1 MISSLSRLRFS
12 YILNYYRAADLLLSS
27 LCSSVSP
34 LQNPNFNT
42 RSLSFY
48 HIVFSPSSPLCNYHR
63 DPPPTSQFLSLSPSL
78 RTKTPLEKQFETWID
93 HLKPGFTTADVETA
107 LRAQSDP
114 DLALDIFRWTA
125 QQRHYRH
132 DAATYLIMIE
142 MAADNRRYGHAETLI
157 EEVVAG
163 ACTGTPALYNYM
175 IQYCCSHRYLFNRAF
190 DIFKKMQKLP
200 NCKPSLETYKL
211 LLNCL
216 LRRFNRLNVSYV
228 YLHAVRS
235 LTKQMK
241 ASGVIPD
248 TYTLN
253 LVINAYAKCLEMDE
267 ALRSFREMG
276 LYACEPN
283 DYTYSC
289 ITKGLCEKGRIAQG
303 VQFYK
308 EMRDKGFVP
317 SSSTFMTL
325 ICTLS
330 LERRFGEAIEVL
342 YDMLE
347 NSKVPDL
354 LTYRT
359 LLEGLCRE
367 RREKDAL
374 RILKELRTKEGLM
387 NGRTYSNLLDSLH
400 LHSQE

>member
-1 MISSLSRLRFS
+1 MISSLSRLRSF
-12 YILNYYRAADLLLSS
+12 YLLHCYKPADLFLSS
-27 LCSSVSP
+27 SFSSIYS
-34 LQNPNFNT
+34 LLNPNFNI
-42 RSLSFY
+42 RNLSF
-48 HIVFSPSSPLCNYHR
+48 HHFVFSPSSPVCNYHR
-63 DPPPTSQFLSLSPSL
+63 DPPSTSQFLSLNPSP

-93 HLKPGFTTADVETA
+93 HLKPGFTTTDVETA

-125 QQRHYRH
+125 QQRNYRH
-132 DAATYLIMIE
+132 ESTTYQIMIE
-142 MAADNRRYGHAETLI
+142 IAAANRRYGHAETLI

-163 ACTGTPALYNYM
+163 ACAGTPALYNYM
-175 IQYCCSHRYLFNRAF
+175 IKFCCSHRHLFSRAF

-200 NCKPSLETYKL
+200 NCKPSLESYKL

-235 LTKQMK
+235 LNKQMK

-248 TYTLN
+248 TFTLN
-253 LVINAYAKCLEMDE
+253 LVIKAYSKCLEMDE
-267 ALRSFREMG
+267 ALRIFREMG

-289 ITKGLCEKGRIAQG
+289 ITKGLCEKGRLERG

-325 ICTLS
+325 ICSLS
-330 LERRFGEAIEVL
+330 MENRFEEAIDVL

-367 RREKDAL
+367 RRGKDAL
-374 RILKELRTKEGLM
+374 KILEELRKKEGLM
-387 NGRTYSNLLDSLH
+387 NGRTYSTLLDSLH
-400 LHSQE
+400 FLGQE